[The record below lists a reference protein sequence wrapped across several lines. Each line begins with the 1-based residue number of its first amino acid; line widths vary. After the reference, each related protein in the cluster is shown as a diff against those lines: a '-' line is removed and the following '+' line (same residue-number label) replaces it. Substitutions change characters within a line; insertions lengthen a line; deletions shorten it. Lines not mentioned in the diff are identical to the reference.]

1 MDRTWYIDECNRQLN
16 DPKFYKKEDGDITNL
31 IQERVTTYVQRML
44 KDGYI
49 DEKTKQ
55 YLIQTNVK
63 PGRFYILPKIH
74 KTGNPGRP
82 IVSSNGHPTER
93 ISQFIDFHINPLV
106 ASLDSH
112 IKDTTD
118 FLNKLANLAALPNNA
133 LLVTLDVSSLY
144 TNIPHNEGIDAC
156 RRFLDTRTDKHIPT
170 ETLCDLLRIILT
182 MNNFTFNQ
190 QNYLQI
196 HGTAMGTKMAPSFAN
211 LFLGIFETNALSNA
225 PFHPHTWWRYL
236 DDIFMIW
243 TEGLD
248 HLKIFVDYLN
258 NIHPTIKFTSNHSL
272 TNIPFLDVMVS
283 LNNGT
288 IETDLYT
295 KPTDKHQHL
304 LSSSC
309 HPQHTKKAIPFSL
322 ALRIRRICST
332 DTNFTLRLNELRTY
346 LLARGYGNTFLDS
359 QFKRATNISRTEA
372 LHTNRHDSIDRLPFV
387 VTYNPSL
394 PHISNILRKHFHI
407 LLSSKRCRE
416 VFKHPPI
423 VAYRRTSNLRDILVN
438 AKLPTITTQPNNTSL
453 PPGSFRCGQDCATC
467 PYITN
472 GLTHYTFFSTGATRQ
487 IKSHITCNTKNLIY
501 MIQCNRCSL
510 QYIGETKRRLKDR
523 FNEHRRCVDKTN
535 TKSKP
540 TTVAEHFLSH
550 PNHCHTD
557 MQLIPLELIHSS
569 RDSIRKARESFLI
582 DLAKTLEPHGMNR
595 RDES

>member
-1 MDRTWYIDECNRQLN
+1 MSFLATCVYLRGNLRARLATQRKSLRKFNLRSLATTFRSVCPGLNLNHITDNLTQHERQALRNLKKRQDIIIKPADKGSGTVVMDRTWYIDECNRQLN
-16 DPKFYKKEDGDITNL
+16 DPKFYKKQDGDITNL
-31 IQERVTTYVQRML
+31 IQKRVTTYVQRML

-82 IVSSNGHPTER
+82 MVSSNGHPTER

-225 PFHPHTWWRYL
+225 PFHPHIWWRYL

-248 HLKIFVDYLN
+248 HLKIFVDYLK
-258 NIHPTIKFTSNHSL
+258 NIHPTIKFTRRGALGFSVLRIWPIFGSV
-272 TNIPFLDVMVS
+272 FR
-283 LNNGT
+283 
-288 IETDLYT
+288 
-295 KPTDKHQHL
+295 
-304 LSSSC
+304 
-309 HPQHTKKAIPFSL
+309 FSL
-322 ALRIRRICST
+322 SQIAVFRFWYFVRFADFLQ
-332 DTNFTLRLNELRTY
+332 FRLWFSVFVNND
-346 LLARGYGNTFLDS
+346 GGFSDS
-359 QFKRATNISRTEA
+359 SA
-372 LHTNRHDSIDRLPFV
+372 
-387 VTYNPSL
+387 
-394 PHISNILRKHFHI
+394 
-407 LLSSKRCRE
+407 
-416 VFKHPPI
+416 
-423 VAYRRTSNLRDILVN
+423 
-438 AKLPTITTQPNNTSL
+438 
-453 PPGSFRCGQDCATC
+453 
-467 PYITN
+467 
-472 GLTHYTFFSTGATRQ
+472 
-487 IKSHITCNTKNLIY
+487 
-501 MIQCNRCSL
+501 
-510 QYIGETKRRLKDR
+510 
-523 FNEHRRCVDKTN
+523 
-535 TKSKP
+535 
-540 TTVAEHFLSH
+540 
-550 PNHCHTD
+550 
-557 MQLIPLELIHSS
+557 
-569 RDSIRKARESFLI
+569 
-582 DLAKTLEPHGMNR
+582 
-595 RDES
+595 